1 VVDLLGSAPTVG
13 AVGVHLLSRAQRS
26 IRDAGFPVAGPVWQN
41 RVIGH
46 HGVATR
52 KPITRA
58 ALAVALSLL
67 AAAATAPAAAASEPA
82 TPDTVTLLGGPEP
95 GVSVPADGRLN
106 DFELTGRVLGVAT
119 GTRDARGPAA
129 RGQRFWVFGLDWT
142 TDPAGKNGTVGVTAT
157 VNAGTTQ
164 VSLPLP
170 ARADRPGGGP
180 SGPMWFRASLPAAPT
195 TTVTVTAGQ
204 YAQTFD
210 LTTMTRQAPTPAA
223 LYRTAG
229 SWETTQAVGVT
240 DQIPTPDPGV
250 ELAPRLATA
259 ALPVH
264 LHTVTLSWFAPDTPT
279 DIPTNP
285 AQAWLTVDISSQVE
299 NVGLGSDAYLDY
311 QTPITATGLT
321 LTIPG
326 QPPIPATIYPGGGTD
341 TTGVGIFPD
350 RYAFEVPATLTTAT
364 LTVTPGNLLVH
375 GSADSF
381 NPPTTI
387 TAQGDAA
394 FPITLPPIT
403 TPPVTTP
410 PGGAARAPGSL
421 HAPAPASHRSAAG
434 PSATVT
440 SATTGGHGGLVAG
453 LVGVLV
459 LIGLAGTAVIV
470 CRHRR
475 TPALTPAAPTA
486 GRSAGTERPPAPTA
500 WAHPRPAPPAPPPE
514 PTPTPATS
522 TWARPTWAEPP
533 APDDHD
539 RETLSSPTG
548 PAPQAEKGAGATTSA
563 APRPGP
569 AAGTGSPPPLSTLSV
584 RVLGPVEIDGWLEPP
599 RRTAVRDIVTYL
611 ACHDDRPVSTD
622 RLRDALARK
631 TPTPGT
637 RPSPARSPSEPVPIT
652 ETTLRTY
659 MTAVRNAV
667 GPDRLPDATG
677 AGGYRLTGVDCDWT
691 RFQDLTVRAG
701 TAATETAATETAA
714 TETERIRL
722 LTEAVALIRG
732 RPFADGCAWA
742 ERDGLPGFIEDD
754 LMTATRT
761 LATIQ
766 LRAGDPTAAV
776 ATAGVGLNLQP
787 HDETL
792 ALTGLDAAHAA
803 GRLTSFYQNLAGR
816 LEANGQD
823 VPPAVTNR
831 YQQLRRRDRPGG

>member
-1 VVDLLGSAPTVG
+1 VFTCCLAPS
-13 AVGVHLLSRAQRS
+13 SRFVTQDSRS
-26 IRDAGFPVAGPVWQN
+26 RGPFG
-41 RVIGH
+41 RIGCIGH

-58 ALAVALSLL
+58 ALAVALSPL
-67 AAAATAPAAAASEPA
+67 AAVAIAPAAVAASQA
-82 TPDTVTLLGGPEP
+82 TTPDTVTVLAGPEP
-95 GVSVPADGRLN
+95 GVLVPADGRLN

-119 GTRDARGPAA
+119 GIRDARGTAG
-129 RGQRFWVFGLDWT
+129 RGQRLWVFGLDWT
-142 TDPAGKNGTVGVTAT
+142 TDPAGRNGTVGVTAT

-229 SWETTQAVGVT
+229 SWETTQALGVT

-250 ELAPRLATA
+250 EFAPGLATA

-279 DIPTNP
+279 VIPTDP
-285 AQAWLTVDISSQVE
+285 AQAWLTVDLSSQVE
-299 NVGLGSDAYLDY
+299 NIGLGSDAYLDY
-311 QTPITATGLT
+311 ETPITATDLT
-321 LTIPG
+321 LTVPG

-364 LTVTPGNLLVH
+364 LTVTPGNLVVH

-403 TPPVTTP
+403 TPP
-410 PGGAARAPGSL
+410 GGAARAPGSL
-421 HAPAPASHRSAAG
+421 NAPAPASHRSAAG

-440 SATTGGHGGLVAG
+440 SGTTGGHGGLVAG
-453 LVGVLV
+453 VIGVLV

-470 CRHRR
+470 HRHRR

-486 GRSAGTERPPAPTA
+486 RRSAGTERPPASTA
-500 WAHPRPAPPAPPPE
+500 WAHPQPAPPASPPDPH
-514 PTPTPATS
+514 PTPAVS

-533 APDDHD
+533 APADHD
-539 RETLSSPTG
+539 RQTLSSPTG
-548 PAPQAEKGAGATTSA
+548 PVSQTERRAGATTSA
-563 APRPGP
+563 APRPGST
-569 AAGTGSPPPLSTLSV
+569 ADSGLRPPLSTLSV

-631 TPTPGT
+631 TPTTGT
-637 RPSPARSPSEPVPIT
+637 RPSPAGSPSEPVPIT

-701 TAATETAATETAA
+701 AATSGTAATGTAA

-722 LTEAVALIRG
+722 IAEAVALIRG

-761 LATIQ
+761 LAALQ

-803 GRLTSFYQNLAGR
+803 GRLTSFYQNLAAR

-823 VPPAVTNR
+823 VPLAVTNR